1 MKLLIFDIDG
11 TITHLDGST
20 YRAFARAFR
29 DSFDTDL
36 ITEGLKLHGRT
47 DPVIFKECF
56 NRAGLT
62 GDWQAAYGIFK
73 KAYIR
78 YLPETIS
85 TNPKARLHPGIQ
97 DLLNALKDRKDQ
109 YALALGTGNGEAG
122 ARAKIGYFNLNPYF
136 PVGGFGDEHE
146 ERFLIMEDAVH
157 ESEKYYNCRFDHD
170 NIWVI
175 GDTAYDVEGGKAIG
189 VRTLAVA
196 TGGAYTYDELLKTG
210 ADLVFRDLSDTA
222 AVLMA
227 FELE

>member
-11 TITHLDGST
+11 TLTHLDGST

-56 NRAGLT
+56 GRAGLT
-62 GDWQAAYGIFK
+62 GGWQAAYGIFK
-73 KAYIR
+73 KAYIQ
-78 YLPETIS
+78 YLPDAIS
-85 TNPKARLHPGIQ
+85 SNPKARVQLGIPS
-97 DLLNALKDRKDQ
+97 LLDALRNRKTQ
-109 YALALGTGNGEAG
+109 CALALGTGNGEAG
-122 ARAKIGYFNLNPYF
+122 ARAKIGYFGLNSYF

-146 ERFLIMEDAVH
+146 ERFLIMKDAIH
-157 ESEKYYNCRFDHD
+157 ASERHYDCEFNLN

-175 GDTAYDVEGGKAIG
+175 GDTAHDVEGGKAIG

-196 TGGAYTYDELLKTG
+196 TGGAYTYDDLLTTG
-210 ADLVFRDLSDTA
+210 ADFVFQDLSNTT
-222 AVLMA
+222 AVLA
-227 FELE
+227 ALSLE

>member
-11 TITHLDGST
+11 TLTHLDGST

-56 NRAGLT
+56 GRAGLT
-62 GDWQAAYGIFK
+62 GDWQSAYTVFK
-73 KAYIR
+73 KAYIQ

-85 TNPKARLHPGIQ
+85 SNPKARLHPGISE
-97 DLLNALKDRKDQ
+97 LLAALQNRNSQ
-109 YALALGTGNGEAG
+109 CALALGTGNGEAG
-122 ARAKIGYFNLNPYF
+122 ARAKIGFFNLNPFF

-146 ERFLIMEDAVH
+146 ERFLIMQDAVR
-157 ESEKYYNCRFDHD
+157 ESEQYYNCKFDQD

-175 GDTAYDVEGGKAIG
+175 GDTAHDVEGGKAIG
-189 VRTLAVA
+189 VKTLAVA
-196 TGGAYTYDELLKTG
+196 TGGAYTYDELLTTG
-210 ADLVFRDLSDTA
+210 ADLVFQDLSDTT
-222 AVLMA
+222 AVLA
-227 FELE
+227 ALEIE